1 VVSRT
6 QLPRSILRKTL
17 ATTSGS
23 KPIVAYRREPQWL
36 RIVEVHISRDTIESF
51 CPRCNCV
58 VTAEVRATA
67 SGNPTADLF
76 EALPDGEDG
85 LRRVRYSLAFCR
97 NCEGVFL
104 YRSCNTE
111 PSELP
116 FEEVL
121 FPRATEPLAMNI
133 PALIRRP
140 HESAV
145 SCFETANYE
154 PCIIMCRKALEAVCQ
169 VLGESNGTLQARL
182 RRLRDAGVVEA
193 RLCDWAD
200 ELRMVGNDAAHDLSL
215 TVSKEDARDCL
226 DFVDAILIYVF
237 TLDRKF
243 QEFKNRRH
251 AVAGQ

>member
-1 VVSRT
+1 M
-6 QLPRSILRKTL
+6 
-17 ATTSGS
+17 
-23 KPIVAYRREPQWL
+23 
-36 RIVEVHISRDTIESF
+36 SRDTIEGF

-58 VTAEVRATA
+58 VTADVRATA

-76 EALPDGEDG
+76 EALPDEEDG

-97 NCEGVFL
+97 KCDGVFL

-116 FEEVL
+116 LEEML
-121 FPRATEPLAMNI
+121 YPRSMGPLAPDI

-154 PCIIMCRKALEAVCQ
+154 PCVIMCRKTLEAMCQ
-169 VLGESNGTLQARL
+169 VLGETSGTLQARL

-193 RLCDWAD
+193 RLCGWAD
-200 ELRMVGNDAAHDLSL
+200 ELRTVGNDAAHDLQL
-215 TVSKEDARDCL
+215 NISKEDARDCM
-226 DFVDAILIYVF
+226 DFVNMILIYVF
-237 TLDRKF
+237 TLDKKF
-243 QEFKNRRH
+243 QEFKNRRR
-251 AVAGQ
+251 AAAEP